1 MGSEINKVVV
11 IGSGVM
17 GSGIA
22 AHIANSG
29 TKVLL
34 LDIVPKD
41 AGADRN
47 KLADGALERMLKA
60 DPAVLTHKSKAK
72 LITAGNLE
80 DNLDLLGD
88 ADWIIEVVLEKLD
101 VKRDLYKKIAAV
113 RKPKSIVSSNTST
126 IPLKH
131 LIEGL
136 SEEFRKHFI
145 ITHFFNPPR
154 YMQLLELVVD
164 EETDKGAAQ
173 VIRDFCDVRLGKGV
187 VECNDTPGFIANRI
201 GCFWMTSGV
210 LEAMRLG
217 ISVQEA
223 DLVMGKPVGIPK
235 TGVFGLL
242 DLIGIDLMPLIASEL
257 AKTLPAGDEFIKIYN
272 QPELI
277 KKMIAD
283 GYTGR
288 KGKGGFYRL
297 NTEGGKKTKEVINL
311 KTGEYLPDSKPSLA
325 SVEAAKGGLIK
336 LVTHE
341 DVGGQYARSVLVQTL
356 AYAASLVPEI
366 ASEITSVDEAM
377 RLGYN
382 WKYGPFELIDRLS
395 DGEISGAK
403 WLADELKNLG
413 KTVPDILTKAGNSKL
428 YKTEVDKK
436 LFFNINGKYDEVK
449 VESDYWMLADKK
461 LGKKPVLKN
470 PSASLWDVGDG
481 ILCLE
486 YTSKMNSVDPL
497 ILEMMQ
503 KSIEVVQ
510 KDFKGLVIGNDA
522 DNFCVGANIGI
533 LLFAANVAAWKQI
546 REIIK
551 QGQDAYMALKFAPFP
566 VVTAVSGMALGGGCE
581 ILMHSDAVQ
590 AHIETYTGLVEVGV
604 GIVPGWGGCKE
615 MVIRHMESESL
626 RGLSV
631 AKKGGMFA
639 LSLKQALSGEG
650 ADALFHPIKT
660 MNAMPAISKAFE
672 NIAMAKVAK
681 SAEEARDMMV
691 LLQRDGI
698 TMNRRRLM
706 ADAKKKCIDLSSGY
720 KPPLMKKVNLPGKTA
735 KAALEMAINGFVKS
749 GKATLYDEIVSKGL
763 ATVLSGGNT
772 DITRQLSEQDLL
784 DLELDVF
791 MDLIRNKGT
800 MDRIE
805 HMLEKGKPLRN

>member
-1 MGSEINKVVV
+1 MGSEIKKVAV

-29 TKVLL
+29 TQVVL

-41 AGADRN
+41 AGADRS
-47 KLADGALERMLKA
+47 KLATSALERMLKA
-60 DPAVLTHKSKAK
+60 DPAPLTHKRKAK
-72 LITAGNLE
+72 LITTGNLE
-80 DNLDLLGD
+80 DDLELLSD
-88 ADWIIEVVLEKLD
+88 ADWIIEVVLENLD
-101 VKRDLYKKIAAV
+101 IKRDLYKKIAGV

-136 SEEFRKHFI
+136 SEEFHKHFI

-154 YMQLLELVVD
+154 YMRLLELVVE
-164 EETDKGAAQ
+164 EETDKGAAE
-173 VIRDFCDVRLGKGV
+173 VIREFCDVRLGKGV
-187 VECNDTPGFIANRI
+187 VQCNDTPGFIANRI
-201 GCFWMTSGV
+201 GCFWMTAGV

-217 ISVQEA
+217 ISVEEA
-223 DLVMGKPVGIPK
+223 DLVMGKPLGIPK

-242 DLIGIDLMPLIASEL
+242 DLIGIDLMPLITSEL
-257 AKTLPAGDEFIKIYN
+257 TKTLPSSDEFIKIYN

-297 NTEGGKKTKEVINL
+297 NTEGGKKNKEVKNL
-311 KTGEYLPDSKPSLA
+311 KTGDYLPASKPTLA
-325 SVEAAKGGLIK
+325 SVDAAKGGLIK

-341 DVGGQYARSVLVQTL
+341 DIGGQYARSVLVQTL

-382 WKYGPFELIDRLS
+382 WKYGPFELIDRLG

-413 KTVPDILTKAGNSKL
+413 KPVPDILTKAGNGKL
-428 YKTEVDKK
+428 YKTESDKK
-436 LFFNINGKYDEVK
+436 LFFNINGKYDEIK
-449 VESDYWMLADKK
+449 VESDGWMLADKK

-470 PSASLWDVGDG
+470 PSASLWDIGDG

-503 KSIEVVQ
+503 KSIELVK
-510 KDFKGLVIGNDA
+510 KDFKGLVIGNDS

-533 LLFAANVAAWKQI
+533 LLFASNVAAWKQI

-590 AHIETYTGLVEVGV
+590 AHVETYTGLVEVGV

-615 MVIRHMESESL
+615 MIIRHMESESL
-626 RGLSV
+626 RGLSA

-639 LSLKQALSGEG
+639 LALKQAVTGDG
-650 ADALFHPIKT
+650 AASLYHPIKT

-681 SAEEARDMMV
+681 SAEEALDMMV
-691 LLQRDGI
+691 LLGRDGI

-706 ADAKKKCIDLSSGY
+706 ADAKKKCLELSNGY
-720 KPPLMKKVNLPGKTA
+720 KAPLMKKVSLPGKTA
-735 KAALEMAINGFVKS
+735 KVALEMAINGFVKS
-749 GKATLYDEIVSKGL
+749 GKATPYDDVVSKGV

-772 DITRQLSEQDLL
+772 DITKQLSEQDLL

-791 MDLIRNKGT
+791 MDLIKNKGT
-800 MDRIE
+800 IDRIE
-805 HMLEKGKPLRN
+805 HMLETGKPLRN